1 MSEFINYLQQHENQL
16 RIVFS
21 HLDQNKD
28 GKFISLGLK
37 PGYFR
42 IKCYELIRNLK
53 LSFLLHLG
61 KICIDE
67 VIAGFKKMGIMITE
81 NEAAALLHR

>member
-1 MSEFINYLQQHENQL
+1 MVQTRLFLYL
-16 RIVFS
+16 
-21 HLDQNKD
+21 K
-28 GKFISLGLK
+28 
-37 PGYFR
+37 
-42 IKCYELIRNLK
+42 LIGNSK
-53 LSFLLHLG
+53 LSFLLNLG

>member
-28 GKFISLGLK
+28 GKFISIGWKPDFMLK
-37 PGYFR
+37 
-42 IKCYELIRNLK
+42 CLK
-53 LSFLLHLG
+53 LIGNSKFLFLLNLG